1 MCDIFIG
8 IGVGTGGIH
17 MQINNSKASNTF
29 WTLRDEIRILRGVPK
44 RLNYVRCAFR
54 TRAANFT
61 STELGL

>member
-1 MCDIFIG
+1 M
-8 IGVGTGGIH
+8 GTGGIH

-29 WTLRDEIRILRGVPK
+29 SALRDEIKILRGVPK

-54 TRAANFT
+54 IRAANLT